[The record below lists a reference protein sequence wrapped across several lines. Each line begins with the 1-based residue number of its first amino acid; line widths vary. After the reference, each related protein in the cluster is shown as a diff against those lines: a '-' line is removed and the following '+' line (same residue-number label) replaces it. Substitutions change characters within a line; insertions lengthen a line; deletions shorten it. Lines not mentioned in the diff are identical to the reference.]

1 MAKYKDIFNL
11 TGKVSV
17 IFGATGLIGSAFAEG
32 LADYGSHLALVDMN
46 QSKCDLL
53 AEEISLNSSSEI
65 IGLQANI
72 ADRKSVEMTLEKVL
86 DKFGKV
92 DVLVNSAQNKT
103 ANFFQ
108 CFEEFSDEEWDQIV
122 NVNLKGVY
130 LTCQI
135 FGIQMVEQGGGS
147 IINLAS
153 TYAVVA
159 PNQQLYEGLK
169 FGCPLPYAA
178 SKGGV
183 VALSKYLAAY
193 WAEKNV
199 RVNMISPHG
208 VYNNH
213 EEQFVKNFS
222 KMCPM
227 GRMANKEEVVS
238 ALIYLASDASSFTTG
253 HNLVTDGGWSVW

>member
-1 MAKYKDIFNL
+1 MSKYKDLFDL

-32 LADYGSHLALVDMN
+32 LADYGSQLALVDID
-46 QSKCDLL
+46 QSKCDEL
-53 AEEISLNSSSEI
+53 AGKLALNSDSEV
-65 IGLQANI
+65 IGLQADI
-72 ADRKSVEMTLEKVL
+72 SDRKSVEMTLGKVL
-86 DKFGKV
+86 NKFGKV
-92 DVLVNSAQNKT
+92 DVLVNSAQDKT

-108 CFEEFSDEEWDQIV
+108 CFEEFSDEEFDQIV

-130 LTCQI
+130 LTCQV
-135 FGIQMVEQGGGS
+135 FGMQMVKQGGGS

-159 PNQQLYEGLK
+159 PNQQLYEGLN

-183 VALSKYLAAY
+183 IALSKYLAAY
-193 WAEKNV
+193 WAKKNV

-213 EEQFVKNFS
+213 EDKFVENFS

-227 GRMANKEEVVS
+227 GRMSNKEEVVS

-253 HNLVTDGGWSVW
+253 HNLVADGGWSVW